1 MQKQPEQDSPILNS
15 KNHERTEPVVQ
26 VLPETELAGN
36 EALLDPS
43 PPPKQGTTGKQTVSK
58 QTRILQIAAL
68 VFVVALTTA
77 LILLRNKIP
86 QMEKYGYPGIFVL
99 SIIANATVIL
109 PIPGVLITS
118 AMGAVYNP
126 LLVAIFA
133 GSGAAIGE
141 LSGYLAG
148 FSGRAVIEK
157 AAWHEKVVNWMR
169 KYGDPTIL
177 VLAVIPNPAFDIAGI
192 TAGMLKVPVWR
203 YLLWCT
209 LGKIIKMLFF
219 AYGGATIFSWFT
231 K

>member
-1 MQKQPEQDSPILNS
+1 MQKQPEQDLSSQNIQNQKTPEPEVPEPPVPETPILETHLDS
-15 KNHERTEPVVQ
+15 FASPEQEKTEV
-26 VLPETELAGN
+26 
-36 EALLDPS
+36 
-43 PPPKQGTTGKQTVSK
+43 KQVSK
-58 QTRILQIAAL
+58 KTRILQIAAL
-68 VFVVALTTA
+68 VFVVALTAA

-86 QMEKYGYPGIFVL
+86 EMEKYGYPGIFVL
-99 SIIANATVIL
+99 SIIANATLIL

-177 VLAVIPNPAFDIAGI
+177 VLAAIPNPAFDIAGI

-209 LGKIIKMLFF
+209 LGKIIKMLIF
-219 AYGGATIFSWFT
+219 AYGGATIYGWF

>member
-1 MQKQPEQDSPILNS
+1 MQKPPEQDLPGQNS
-15 KNHERTEPVVQ
+15 QNQEPPELKALEPLQ
-26 VLPETELAGN
+26 PETVVNETPLDIAPAPEL
-36 EALLDPS
+36 E
-43 PPPKQGTTGKQTVSK
+43 KTGKKLVDK
-58 QTRILQIAAL
+58 KTRILQIAAL
-68 VFVVALTTA
+68 VFVIGLTTA

-86 QMEKYGYPGIFVL
+86 DMEKYGYPGIFIL
-99 SIIANATVIL
+99 SIIANATLIL

-118 AMGAVYNP
+118 AMGAIYNP
-126 LLVAIFA
+126 LLVAILA
-133 GSGAAIGE
+133 GTGAAIGE

-177 VLAVIPNPAFDIAGI
+177 VLAAIPNPAFDIAGI

-203 YLLWCT
+203 YLFWCA
-209 LGKIIKMLFF
+209 LGKIIKMLVF
-219 AYGGATIFSWFT
+219 AYGGATIFGWFT

>member
-1 MQKQPEQDSPILNS
+1 MPRLPEQDTP
-15 KNHERTEPVVQ
+15 EPQ
-26 VLPETELAGN
+26 SQAAYLPETVSLPAAEPASANPETSLPSSGS
-36 EALLDPS
+36 PS
-43 PPPKQGTTGKQTVSK
+43 PENTELKHVDRK
-58 QTRILQIAAL
+58 TRILQVAAL
-68 VFVVALTTA
+68 VFVVALTAA
-77 LILLRNKIP
+77 LILLREKIP
-86 QMEKYGYPGIFVL
+86 NMEKYGYPGIFVL

-126 LLVAIFA
+126 LLVAVCA
-133 GSGAAIGE
+133 GAGAAIGE
-141 LSGYLAG
+141 MSGYLAG

>member
-1 MQKQPEQDSPILNS
+1 MQKQPEQDLSSQNIQNQKTPEPEVPEPPVPETPILETHLDS
-15 KNHERTEPVVQ
+15 FASPEQEKTEV
-26 VLPETELAGN
+26 
-36 EALLDPS
+36 
-43 PPPKQGTTGKQTVSK
+43 KQVSK
-58 QTRILQIAAL
+58 KTRILQIAAL
-68 VFVVALTTA
+68 VFVVALTAA

-86 QMEKYGYPGIFVL
+86 EMEKYGYPGIFVL
-99 SIIANATVIL
+99 SIIANATLIL

-169 KYGDPTIL
+169 KYGNPTIL
-177 VLAVIPNPAFDIAGI
+177 VLAAIPNPAFDIAGI

-209 LGKIIKMLFF
+209 LGKIIKMLIF
-219 AYGGATIFSWFT
+219 AYGGATIYGWF

>member
-1 MQKQPEQDSPILNS
+1 MPKLPDQDMLELQPQDAL
-15 KNHERTEPVVQ
+15 R
-26 VLPETELAGN
+26 PETESLPAVEQEN
-36 EALLDPS
+36 ASPEVPS
-43 PPPKQGTTGKQTVSK
+43 PTPGSSSLDITEPNHVDRK
-58 QTRILQIAAL
+58 TRILQIIAL
-68 VFVVALTTA
+68 VFVIALTAA

-86 QMEKYGYPGIFVL
+86 DMEKYGYPGIFVL

-126 LLVAIFA
+126 LLVAVCA
-133 GSGAAIGE
+133 GAGAAIGE
-141 LSGYLAG
+141 MSGYLAG

-177 VLAVIPNPAFDIAGI
+177 VLAIIPNPAFDIAGI
-192 TAGMLKVPVWR
+192 IAGMLKVPVWR

-209 LGKIIKMLFF
+209 IGKIIKMLAF
-219 AYGGATIFSWFT
+219 AYGGAAIFSWF